1 MTAAAA
7 DTQKPEVGVVF
18 PARAPVE
25 ELPAF
30 ARRVEDAG
38 LAQLWL
44 VEDCF
49 LSGGLTMAATVL
61 ASTERLGVGIGLLPA
76 TIRNPALAA
85 MEIATLARLHPGRLE
100 IAFGHGVREWMDQIG
115 ALPERRLEALEE
127 VVQAVRSLLVGR
139 TVTTEGTHVR
149 LRDVALENPPASAPP
164 ILVGT
169 TGPKGLRIAA
179 RSADGVL
186 MPEGCGPEMV
196 RWAVAEM
203 REERPQASPRRVVYS
218 WLRIDEDPAR
228 ARATLRPAVQGWL
241 GNGLFPEALRRA
253 GMPLPPQSE
262 HDFDTLTRELAVAGD
277 PVSCAAAI
285 QRLAEAG
292 ADSVVLAPVGP
303 DPSHQVEMLARE
315 VLPSLMAGAA
325 R

>member
-7 DTQKPEVGVVF
+7 NTQTPEVGVVF
-18 PARAPVE
+18 PAQSPVE
-25 ELPAF
+25 GLPAF
-30 ARRVEDAG
+30 ARRVEETG

-61 ASTERLGVGIGLLPA
+61 ASTEELGVGVGLLPA

-85 MEIATLARLHPGRLE
+85 MEIGTLAQLHPGRLE

-127 VVQAVRSLLVGR
+127 VVQAVRSLLAGS

-149 LRDVALENPPASAPP
+149 LRQVALETPPPSVPP

-169 TGPKGLRIAA
+169 TGPKGLRVAA

-196 RWAVAEM
+196 RWAASEM
-203 REERPQASPRRVVYS
+203 RDERPQASHRRVVYS

-228 ARATLRPAVQGWL
+228 ARATLRPAIEGWL
-241 GNGLFPEALRRA
+241 ESGLYPEPLRRA
-253 GMPLPPQSE
+253 GMPLPPESE
-262 HDFDTLTRELAVAGD
+262 HDFETLTRELAVAGD
-277 PVSCAAAI
+277 PASCAAAI

-303 DPSHQVEMLARE
+303 DPSRQVEMLARE